1 MKKFNQ
7 FESNLIEDAL
17 RNHIQMLEAEV
28 LEVEAKGKRS
38 IFAEGFFTMMGKELI
53 DKVVNDMTRKQK

>member
-1 MKKFNQ
+1 MRKFNQ

>member
-1 MKKFNQ
+1 
-7 FESNLIEDAL
+7 
-17 RNHIQMLEAEV
+17 MLEDNI

-53 DKVVNDMTRKQK
+53 DKVVNEMTRKQK

>member
-17 RNHIQMLEAEV
+17 TNHIQMLEAEV

-53 DKVVNDMTRKQK
+53 DKVVNEMTRKQK